1 MKKVKLILF
10 ILIATCRLA
19 HSQINWGDYSQ
30 SFQNGATDKAGK
42 VALILAIRKDNN
54 SFWTAH
60 RSSTFFTAANKDTSF
75 LAKRPKDIIARTIF
89 DTAKVQIF
97 LHGVNRLNAAQYQFS
112 VTAYPRRKVVAWSA
126 LTNFTTAAVAASS
139 GLPQMAYIG
148 GYNAKPG
155 EMLVIDVRKKDSR
168 EIIATALIAWKSIT
182 PAIEN
187 LYTSN
192 ELNLFFQRLSRPWSV
207 RNDKRWKD
215 TDPKTG
221 LPGNLDLSAGNNGL
235 ILLLNADIY
244 HKEQVEYSL
253 LRKDKTIVPW
263 KVNDFDNNF
272 IWLQDLAPGQ
282 YKLQIRYAV
291 QRDHVK
297 TYQFA
302 VEPAWY
308 QSLIFKIVS
317 GLLIS
322 AFFGAFLFLML
333 FIRQKQKTREELSR
347 KNKVQLELK
356 SIYAQLNP
364 HFVFNALSSIQ
375 GLINKQD
382 IKGANDY
389 LSDFSKLMRESLQN
403 SNKEEVPLQQEIK
416 TLGVYLKLEQ
426 LRFGF
431 QFFIKASDHINIYE
445 TSIPSLLLQ
454 PIIEN
459 AVKHGVSSL
468 YEKGCIGVEFFRE
481 NDAMRVA
488 VTDNGSGFNRN
499 RQQGGFGLK
508 LTEDRIKLLNE
519 LNLEREIVLTIDNEA
534 SAGTRVNII
543 FNYWFR

>member
-1 MKKVKLILF
+1 MKEVKLILF
-10 ILIATCRLA
+10 ILIATAGLA
-19 HSQINWGDYSQ
+19 HSQISWGDYSQ
-30 SFQNGATDKAGK
+30 SFPDGATDKSGT
-42 VALILAIRKDNN
+42 VALLLAIRKDNN
-54 SFWTAH
+54 SFWGAH
-60 RSSTFFTAANKDTSF
+60 GSSKLFAAANKDTAF
-75 LAKRPKDIIARTIF
+75 LAKRPKDIIARTTF

-112 VTAYPRRKVVAWSA
+112 VTAYPRRTIVGWTP
-126 LTNFTTAAVAASS
+126 LTNFTTAAVTASS
-139 GLPQMAYIG
+139 GLPQMAYLG
-148 GYNAKPG
+148 GYKAKPG
-155 EMLVIDVRKKDSR
+155 EMLVIDVKKNDNQQ
-168 EIIATALIAWKSIT
+168 IIATALIAWESIA
-182 PAIEN
+182 PAVEN

-192 ELNLFFQRLSRPWSV
+192 ELNLFFQRLSRPWSA
-207 RNDKRWKD
+207 RNDKRWHD
-215 TDPKTG
+215 TDPATG
-221 LPGNLDLSAGNNGL
+221 LPGNLNLSAGNNGL

-253 LRKDKTIVPW
+253 LRKDKTLVPW

-272 IWLQDLAPGQ
+272 IWLQDLAPGR
-282 YKLQIRYAV
+282 YKLRIRYAV
-291 QRDHVK
+291 QREHVK
-297 TYQFA
+297 TYQFE

-308 QSLIFKIVS
+308 QSLLFKIVS

-322 AFFGAFLFLML
+322 AFFGAFLFLVL
-333 FIRQKQKTREELSR
+333 LIRQKQKTREELSR

-403 SNKEEVPLQQEIK
+403 SNKEEVPLQQEMK

-431 QFFIKASDHINIYE
+431 QFFIKASDNINVYE

-468 YEKGCIGVEFFRE
+468 YEKGCIGVEFFKD

-488 VTDNGSGFNRN
+488 ITDNGSGFTGNG
-499 RQQGGFGLK
+499 QQGGFGLK

-519 LNLEREIVLTIDNEA
+519 LNREQQIVLTINKGA
-534 SAGTRVNII
+534 AAGTTVNII